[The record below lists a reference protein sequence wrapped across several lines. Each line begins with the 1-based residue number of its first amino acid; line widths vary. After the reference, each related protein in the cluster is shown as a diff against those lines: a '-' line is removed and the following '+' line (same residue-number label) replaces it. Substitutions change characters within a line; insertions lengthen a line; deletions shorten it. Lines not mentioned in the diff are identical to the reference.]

1 MSQRQQPG
9 KAATERRA
17 AFLIP
22 DRIILR
28 QFHRL
33 DRLLQA
39 DKRMWHRW
47 CSLFLAAVV
56 LSISPPGHAQG
67 GSRWQIYP
75 VSAGGRGTFAVA
87 VTVSPRGN
95 IWVRQ
100 GGDGPA
106 SWLDGFQMRTI
117 PFSGTNFFPVYESR
131 SGQIW
136 ALFAE
141 GVMEFRRERD
151 QWVQYPV
158 PEIGAEIR
166 SSALRYL
173 HPFPLL
179 PAERDHVLALLPNRL
194 LEYDAGQGRI
204 IVLRTVEET
213 RLGRFNELVEARDG
227 GAWLAGSNGIAKL
240 PAPVR
245 RLTPDSGWLEFLPDP
260 SWRIQN
266 FDRPYEDDES
276 GVSVVADSL
285 STTGRVVLQL
295 NGQTWQT
302 PIPAPDKA
310 RSSWRGLDGILWV
323 LTRNSL
329 FKRERNEWVQVAVPA
344 LRGAQYFD
352 VATEPNGVFWLAT
365 TDGLVRH
372 ALQTWRV
379 PPELADINMP
389 VRSMVEDEDGGLW
402 FAGAVALISLRDGRQ
417 QSFLWP
423 PDFQPASASSG
434 PLLISRDGQIV
445 WSGTGGGLM
454 FDPRRQSF
462 SVIDP
467 PEGRRIRTFVG
478 KFRDGRLCA
487 QTVEPGAPGHLRL
500 EIFDGK
506 SFSVFFESN
515 PDWTLGDEVFFLQA
529 TEDGALRLGTSLG
542 LGVWDEKAKTFQPVK
557 EFRGNRAV
565 GLLETSK
572 GNIWCTSGEVIYE
585 FNGKTWTAVQ
595 TGLGQVNAM
604 REARDG
610 SLWVASSRGLHRF
623 QDGSWIANGAED
635 GLPSDEVYDVRQD
648 LRGEI
653 WAATAKGVSHYHR
666 AADLDPPLSTIALAE
681 NPNEVYSTDVA
692 VLRFH
697 GRDKWD
703 YTPANRLLFSH
714 RLDEGPW
721 SPFLPATSVT
731 FTNPPA
737 GKHHFA
743 VRATDRN
750 WNEEPEPQIYEFA
763 SVVPW
768 FREPRVLALAVCGTI
783 IICFLTWL
791 AVNRHLRLVR
801 SYAEVESIVAQRT
814 QELERAN
821 QELLHSQKMRALGTL
836 AAGIAHDFNNIL
848 SIIKGST
855 QIIEANLEDKE
866 KIRIRANRIKTM
878 VEQGSGIVK
887 AMLGFSRATAEEK
900 PCDVNQLISETSR
913 LLGDQ
918 FGQDV
923 ALRLE
928 LAPDLPRVRGPAE
941 LIQQILLNLVLNAAD
956 AMGGRG
962 QIVLNSGAIEQRLP
976 SHLVLVPADAPRF
989 VYISVRDSG
998 SGIAPEIL
1006 PRIFE
1011 PFFTTKSFST
1021 RRGTG
1026 LGLSMVYEIAK
1037 EMGFGL
1043 KVESSPGQGSTFSV
1057 ILPAWADADA

>member
-1 MSQRQQPG
+1 MPHKRW
-9 KAATERRA
+9 A
-17 AFLIP
+17 
-22 DRIILR
+22 
-28 QFHRL
+28 
-33 DRLLQA
+33 LL
-39 DKRMWHRW
+39 
-47 CSLFLAAVV
+47 LAALL
-56 LSISPPGHAQG
+56 LSVSPPGRAEG
-67 GSRWQIYP
+67 GSHWRIYP
-75 VSAGGRGTFAVA
+75 LTAGRGGTFAVA

-95 IWVRQ
+95 VWVRQ
-100 GGDGPA
+100 GGDGPV
-106 SWLDGFQMRTI
+106 SWLDGFQVRTI
-117 PFSGTNFFPVYESR
+117 PFSGTGNFPVYESR

-136 ALFAE
+136 ALFAG
-141 GVMEFRRERD
+141 GVMEFRRD

-158 PEIGAEIR
+158 AEISAEIR
-166 SSALRYL
+166 SSALRYG

-194 LEYDAGQGRI
+194 LEYDAGQGRTI
-204 IVLRTVEET
+204 LLRKAEET

-227 GAWLAGSNGIAKL
+227 GAWLAGSNGLAKL
-240 PAPVR
+240 PAPIR
-245 RLTPDSGWLEFLPDP
+245 RLTPESSWQQILPDP
-260 SWRIQN
+260 SWRNQN
-266 FDRPYEDDES
+266 FERPYEDDEG
-276 GVSVVADSL
+276 GVTVVADSL
-285 STTGRVVLQL
+285 STTGRVVLQF
-295 NGQTWQT
+295 NGQSWQT

-310 RSSWRGLDGILWV
+310 RAAWRGLEGVLWV
-323 LTRNSL
+323 LTRSSL
-329 FKRERNEWVQVAVPA
+329 FKRERNEWEPVAVPA
-344 LRGAQYFD
+344 LRAAQYFD
-352 VATEPNGVFWLAT
+352 VATELNGVFWLAT
-365 TDGLVRH
+365 TEGLVRH
-372 ALQTWRV
+372 ALQTWRA
-379 PPELADINMP
+379 PPELAEVNMP
-389 VRSMVEDEDGGLW
+389 ARSMIEDGEGGLW
-402 FAGAVALISLRDGRQ
+402 IAGANALIALRNGQRQ
-417 QSFLWP
+417 MFPWP
-423 PDFQPASASSG
+423 QGLQPALASSG
-434 PLLISRDGQIV
+434 PLFRLGDGQIV
-445 WSGTGGGLM
+445 FSAAGGALL
-454 FDPRRQSF
+454 FDPRTQSF
-462 SVIDP
+462 SPIDP
-467 PEGRRIRTFVG
+467 PAGWRIRAFLG

-487 QTVEPGAPGHLRL
+487 QTVEPGSPGHFRL
-500 EIFDGK
+500 EVFDGR
-506 SFSVFFESN
+506 SFSLFFEPST
-515 PDWTLGDEVFFLQA
+515 DWNLGDEVFFLQA
-529 TEDGALRLGTSLG
+529 AEDGALRLGTGLG
-542 LGVWDEKAKTFQPVK
+542 LGVWDEKAKTFLPVK
-557 EFRGNRAV
+557 EYRGSRAV
-565 GLLETSK
+565 GLLETGK
-572 GNIWCTSGEVIYE
+572 GKIWCTSGEVIYE
-585 FNGKTWTAVQ
+585 CNGKTWVAVQ

-604 REARDG
+604 LKARDG
-610 SLWVASSRGLHRF
+610 SVWVASNRGLHRF
-623 QDGSWIANGAED
+623 LDGSWMANDMEE
-635 GLPSDEVYDVRQD
+635 GLPSDEVYGVWQD

-653 WAATAKGVSHYHR
+653 WAATAKGVSLYHR
-666 AADLDPPLSTIALAE
+666 AADLDPPVSTISLAE

-692 VLRFH
+692 VLRFN

-714 RLDEGPW
+714 RLDEGQW
-721 SPFLPATSVT
+721 SPFSPGTSVT
-731 FTNPPA
+731 FTNLPS

-750 WNEEPEPQIYEFA
+750 WNEEPAPQIYEFA

-855 QIIEANLEDKE
+855 QIIEANLDDKE
-866 KIRIRANRIKTM
+866 KIRTRADRIKTM

-887 AMLGFSRATAEEK
+887 AMLGFSRAAAEEK

-918 FGQDV
+918 FAHDV

-928 LAPDLPRVRGPAE
+928 LAPALPRVKVASE

-962 QIVLNSGAIEQRLP
+962 QIVLRSGALDRLP
-976 SHLVLVPADAPRF
+976 LHLVLVPADAPLF
-989 VYISVRDSG
+989 VYISVCDSG
-998 SGIAPEIL
+998 CGIAPEIL

-1011 PFFTTKSFST
+1011 PFFTTKAFST

-1043 KVESSPGQGSTFSV
+1043 KVESGPGQGSAFTV
-1057 ILPAWADADA
+1057 ILPAWADAGT